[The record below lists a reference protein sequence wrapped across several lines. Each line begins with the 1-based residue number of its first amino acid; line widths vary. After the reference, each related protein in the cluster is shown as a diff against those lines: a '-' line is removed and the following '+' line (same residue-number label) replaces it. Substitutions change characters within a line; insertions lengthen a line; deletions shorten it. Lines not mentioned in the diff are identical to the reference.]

1 MDILELKEIM
11 QNNGIVGAG
20 GAGFPSYAKLNDGID
35 IIILNCAECEPLLKL
50 HQQLLA
56 LKASDIVNALNLIAE
71 IVGAKEVVIA
81 TKECYAKTVEAVQDV
96 IEARKFY
103 AKTRI
108 SFLPEIY
115 PAGDEIITIYES
127 TGRIVEPG
135 KLPLSVGVIVY
146 NVETVYNIYQALFEN
161 KPVTHKYI
169 TIAGE
174 VNEPKTIKVPIG
186 ITFDEVVN
194 LAGGSTIENPAY
206 VHGGPMTGKLAKG
219 IDVITKTSNG
229 ILVLPQDQYIVRKK
243 NQNIAISVKQAKSV
257 CCQCNRCTEMCP
269 RNMIG
274 YPIEPHAVMKN
285 LMFVN
290 KADVKSSLNTFFCS
304 QCGIC
309 EMYACEQS
317 LSPQTLISECKT
329 QLRNNGIAAPKDIK
343 LSKMNELRKARMIS
357 VERLTARLGL
367 SKYDRAAPLSIEEIS
382 TKQVKIKLS
391 QHIGA
396 PSIPVVK
403 KGAFVEEGQLIAK
416 VKENSLSVPCHSSM
430 AGIVLDVNEKY
441 IIIGRI

>member
-367 SKYDRAAPLSIEEIS
+367 SKYDIAAPLSIEEIS

-403 KGAFVEEGQLIAK
+403 KGAFVEEGQLIAN

-441 IIIGRI
+441 IIIGRR

>member
-309 EMYACEQS
+309 EMYACEQI

-391 QHIGA
+391 QHIGV

-441 IIIGRI
+441 IIIGRR

>member
-50 HQQLLA
+50 HQQLLG

-441 IIIGRI
+441 IIIGRR

>member
-81 TKECYAKTVEAVQDV
+81 TKECYAKTVEAVQEV

-161 KPVTHKYI
+161 KAVTHKYI

-391 QHIGA
+391 QHIGV

-441 IIIGRI
+441 IIIGRR